1 MAEMGGITPVRMSG
15 AINKNAII
23 PIRISGA
30 MAEKGWMT
38 PVRISGT
45 MAEKRAIIPFRYKKP
60 WLKSTDSSS
69 QVTRCNDWE
78 GRDYWI

>member
-1 MAEMGGITPVRMSG
+1 MISDAMAEMGGITPVRMYG
-15 AINKNAII
+15 AMNKNPIT

-60 WLKSTDSSS
+60 WLRKH
-69 QVTRCNDWE
+69 
-78 GRDYWI
+78 G